1 MNLSKPGKSN
11 TLRRII
17 MKKRIIGSLFWVSI
31 LFMLVCISF
40 NHPWAAEKYP
50 SRSIELV
57 CGMAPGGASDI
68 LNRML
73 ARYFE
78 KYLGVAVVPTNK
90 PGAAQVVGTTY
101 LAKSAP
107 DGYTIGNMSIQVVTA
122 IVAGQ
127 ATTYSLDDVR
137 AVCQLAYVGTV
148 LGVPT
153 DSPWKTFQ
161 EFMDYARKNPGVKYA
176 HQGVGSGAHIRMETL
191 NRYAKLGLAGIPFNG
206 EGEMIPA
213 VLGKHLPIAGFSPGG
228 VRPQVEAGKMRI
240 LFSFDPPAE
249 VGFDPTLPHLL
260 SVFGKDAPDLDI
272 SVYLWMPRKTPD
284 EIVRMIEQTYV
295 KMTKDPEFISE
306 LRKNNYVPAYI
317 DGNTVMQKKIPEKMP
332 QMKETLQFVGMLK

>member
-1 MNLSKPGKSN
+1 
-11 TLRRII
+11 
-17 MKKRIIGSLFWVSI
+17 MKKRIFRSFFLLSLLITF
-31 LFMLVCISF
+31 LCISITSS
-40 NHPWAAEKYP
+40 WAAEKYP

-57 CGMAPGGASDI
+57 CGMATGGASDI

-78 KYLGVAVVPTNK
+78 KYLGVPIVPTNK
-90 PGAAQVVGTTY
+90 PGGAQVIGTTY
-101 LAKSAP
+101 LAQSKP

-127 ATTYSLDDVR
+127 ATSYSLNDVR
-137 AVCQLAYVGTV
+137 AVCQVAYVGTV

-161 EFMDYARKNPGVKYA
+161 DFMDYARKNPGIKYP

-191 NRYAKLGLAGIPFNG
+191 NRYAKLGLVGVPFKG

-213 VLGKHLPIAGFSPGG
+213 VLGKHFPIAGFSPGG
-228 VRPQVEAGKMRI
+228 IRPQVESKNIRI
-240 LFSFDPPAE
+240 LFSFDPAAE
-249 VGFDPTLPHLL
+249 VGFDPTIPDLR

-272 SVYLWMPRKTPD
+272 SVYLWVPSKTPD
-284 EIVRMIEQTYV
+284 EIVRVIEQTYI
-295 KMTKDPEFISE
+295 KMTKDPEFTGE

-332 QMKETLQFVGMLK
+332 QMKETLQFIGMIK